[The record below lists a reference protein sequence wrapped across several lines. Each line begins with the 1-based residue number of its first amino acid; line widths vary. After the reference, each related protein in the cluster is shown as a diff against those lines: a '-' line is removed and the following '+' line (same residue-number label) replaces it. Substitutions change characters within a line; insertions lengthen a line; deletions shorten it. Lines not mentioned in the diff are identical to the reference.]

1 MSSSFVRT
9 IKHRKAPATTE
20 PLYTNVQN
28 DIISDPDEIWIRHRG
43 HYETLTGSVVDTI
56 TTNSDLLEVHYDR
69 KKRQLTLIPKDTDVL
84 KYLSSSDNSLL
95 EVERVDEHTAIL
107 HPKYGKSITNILSA
121 NEAMLKVIRDNDN
134 QVTLQP
140 ILPDVS
146 SDNPDLLGVTKDE
159 KNNKIILSPK
169 QKPLTVVNQSEDV
182 NLDYDNKSNTLKIV
196 DIASQ
201 NESEWLSVTGKN
213 KTIIDHA
220 NPKNNV
226 YMGLPIHYIWITLR
240 DKYDREKGW
249 WKYDD
254 LTVYDDYDWVLD
266 PFKNVA
272 PPAPGEEEKNA
283 YTLDEILNYRLEISF
298 STWKKDLRSYPI
310 TAYISNRNAIDNKL
324 YFYPIVS
331 FNRLQGNQA
340 MSEIYVNTCIGNE
353 NFTIGDK
360 VGEIDRIDLNIY
372 IGKIHL
378 TIQRPVIPNP
388 TKNKEAKK

>member
-28 DIISDPDEIWIRHRG
+28 DIISDPNEIWIRHRG

-95 EVERVDEHTAIL
+95 EVERVDQHTAIL

-169 QKPLTVVNQSEDV
+169 QKPLTIVNQSEDV
-182 NLDYDNKSNTLKIV
+182 SLDYDNKSNTLKIN
-196 DIASQ
+196 DIPPKNDS
-201 NESEWLSVTGKN
+201 NNFNTTGKN
-213 KTIIDHA
+213 NTIIDKT
-220 NPKNNV
+220 NSKNNIL
-226 YMGLPIHYIWITLR
+226 MGLKIKNIRIGLIDTNSQHPINQWTI
-240 DKYDREKGW
+240 
-249 WKYDD
+249 DD
-254 LTVYDDYDWVLD
+254 LDNTTDYDWVLD
-266 PFKNVA
+266 PFKNVK
-272 PPAPGEEEKNA
+272 PTDENPEPITA
-283 YTLDEILNYRLEISF
+283 YTLQEILNTEFLIAFPTS
-298 STWKKDLRSYPI
+298 KKDLRSYPI
-310 TAYISNRNAIDNKL
+310 VYNMLKERQDTHVDFLPYLTFSPYNTESASNINIRTLLATQNINNYNASL
-324 YFYPIVS
+324 
-331 FNRLQGNQA
+331 
-340 MSEIYVNTCIGNE
+340 
-353 NFTIGDK
+353 
-360 VGEIDRIDLNIY
+360 DLY
-372 IGKIHL
+372 IGKFHL
-378 TIQRPVIPNP
+378 TIKRPIQG
-388 TKNKEAKK
+388 

>member
-95 EVERVDEHTAIL
+95 EVERVDQHTAIL

-121 NEAMLKVIRDNDN
+121 NEAMLKVIRDNNN

-182 NLDYDNKSNTLKIV
+182 SLDYDNKNNTLKIV
-196 DIASQ
+196 DTPSK
-201 NESEWLSVTGKN
+201 NNSDNFNTTGKN
-213 KTIIDHA
+213 ITIIDKT
-220 NPKNNV
+220 NSKNNIL
-226 YMGLPIHYIWITLR
+226 MGLKIKDIKIGLIDTIGQHLLNQWTIDNLDNTS
-240 DKYDREKGW
+240 
-249 WKYDD
+249 
-254 LTVYDDYDWVLD
+254 DYDWVLD
-266 PFKNVA
+266 PFKDVKPTDENPD
-272 PPAPGEEEKNA
+272 PPTA
-283 YTLDEILNYRLEISF
+283 YTLEEILNTTFIIVFPTS
-298 STWKKDLRSYPI
+298 KKDLRSYPI
-310 TAYISNRNAIDNKL
+310 VYNMLKEREDTNVDFLPYLTFNPYVSQAASNVYIRTLLVTQNINKYNASL
-324 YFYPIVS
+324 
-331 FNRLQGNQA
+331 
-340 MSEIYVNTCIGNE
+340 
-353 NFTIGDK
+353 
-360 VGEIDRIDLNIY
+360 DLY
-372 IGKIHL
+372 IGKFHL
-378 TIQRPVIPNP
+378 TIKRPIRG
-388 TKNKEAKK
+388 